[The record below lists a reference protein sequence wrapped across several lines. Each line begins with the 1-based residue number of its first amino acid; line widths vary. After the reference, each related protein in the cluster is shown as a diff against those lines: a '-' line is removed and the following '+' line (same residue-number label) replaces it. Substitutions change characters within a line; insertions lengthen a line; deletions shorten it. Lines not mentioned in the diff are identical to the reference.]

1 VRSPLAYHTTVS
13 LRYGCGWLAAVLT
26 GPALVAALLRPGA
39 TRALA
44 IAVLGQLAVLA
55 INPTVWSRNLTPI
68 LPGIAVLIGAL
79 GVRLADRVRS
89 PYRRPALAIAVAW
102 LVASP
107 AYDGLRMA
115 RVMREMDT
123 RELAAS
129 WIAAHVPAEAA
140 IVGFGGP
147 PGTTWGLPDVG
158 SRKMIRG
165 LAPAHWSDAAD
176 FAVRYHYPLAWAS
189 EEIPPEAG
197 LGAPIAVFD
206 PFAPGADPVV
216 EPLDAF
222 YLPLARFAGVERPG
236 PRIEIYPLSRR
247 REPVD

>member
-1 VRSPLAYHTTVS
+1 
-13 LRYGCGWLAAVLT
+13 
-26 GPALVAALLRPGA
+26 
-39 TRALA
+39 
-44 IAVLGQLAVLA
+44 
-55 INPTVWSRNLTPI
+55 
-68 LPGIAVLIGAL
+68 
-79 GVRLADRVRS
+79 
-89 PYRRPALAIAVAW
+89 
-102 LVASP
+102 
-107 AYDGLRMA
+107 
-115 RVMREMDT
+115 
-123 RELAAS
+123 
-129 WIAAHVPAEAA
+129 
-140 IVGFGGP
+140 
-147 PGTTWGLPDVG
+147 
-158 SRKMIRG
+158 MIRG

>member
-1 VRSPLAYHTTVS
+1 
-13 LRYGCGWLAAVLT
+13 
-26 GPALVAALLRPGA
+26 
-39 TRALA
+39 
-44 IAVLGQLAVLA
+44 VLA
-55 INPTVWSRNLTPI
+55 INPSVWSRNLTPI

-79 GVRLADRVRS
+79 VIRLADRVRS

-123 RELAAS
+123 RGLAAS
-129 WIAAHVPAEAA
+129 WIAANVPAEAA

-147 PGTTWGLPDVG
+147 LGTSWGLPDVG

-165 LAPAHWSDAAD
+165 LAPTHWSDVAE
-176 FAVRYHYPLAWAS
+176 FAVWYHYPLPWAS

-236 PRIEIYPLSRR
+236 PRIEIYPLKPAPDTSR
-247 REPVD
+247 